1 MKFIR
6 FALSDAVKVKHL
18 SIGNEIEFENLRFSC
33 LNLIMMGELSNYL
46 FKNLA
51 PKLRVGYLV
60 SALYLRPNPYLV
72 IDVLLLSFYSWLHI
86 PPREK
91 VEFS

>member
-1 MKFIR
+1 MR
-6 FALSDAVKVKHL
+6 FTLSEAVKVKQL
-18 SIGNEIEFENLRFSC
+18 SIGNEIEFENRIFSC
-33 LNLIMMGELSNYL
+33 LNLIMSGGFSIIV

-51 PKLRVGYLV
+51 PKLV

-72 IDVLLLSFYSWLHI
+72 IDVLLNDFYPWLHI
-86 PPREK
+86 PPSEK

>member
-1 MKFIR
+1 MR
-6 FALSDAVKVKHL
+6 FTLSEAVKVKQL
-18 SIGNEIEFENLRFSC
+18 SIGNEIEFENRIFSC
-33 LNLIMMGELSNYL
+33 LNLIMSGGFSIIV

-72 IDVLLLSFYSWLHI
+72 IDVLLNDFYPWLHI
-86 PPREK
+86 PPSEK